1 MGPAGEIRVGE
12 ADLQTLLTGP
22 SEEAEDLSV
31 GSWGVDSG
39 LNVQLALQGGLEQ
52 KWRKLAAA
60 DGWEEVA
67 TQPEL
72 RLSRFWRKISLS
84 MDPRRDAAPEHSLEP
99 PSMIISHWA
108 PPGPYGKKVEAWEL
122 TLLSRVY
129 SKPSL
134 RRGVL
139 FLALLRICGG
149 VVDSDWTNP
158 DPCCPNPT
166 LSDTH
171 SEWLVTCLSASAGPQ
186 LSLTDVAPLADELAI
201 LPSISRIPPALTV
214 ALGVEVGEGPTS
226 LAPLVLRHVMSPAG
240 LDFLEFVVAC
250 ELVDDRPLILDG
262 LLGDL

>member
-1 MGPAGEIRVGE
+1 MLLVHQVAARGFFFGFVRKDVGPVRVGE

-67 TQPEL
+67 TAPEL

-99 PSMIISHWA
+99 PSKIISHLST
-108 PPGPYGKKVEAWEL
+108 PGPYGKKMEAWEL

-129 SKPSL
+129 SNPSL
-134 RRGVL
+134 RRGCFFWRSCV
-139 FLALLRICGG
+139 FVA
-149 VVDSDWTNP
+149 
-158 DPCCPNPT
+158 
-166 LSDTH
+166 
-171 SEWLVTCLSASAGPQ
+171 EWLTLIGQ
-186 LSLTDVAPLADELAI
+186 I
-201 LPSISRIPPALTV
+201 LIPAVQTQHFLISIQN
-214 ALGVEVGEGPTS
+214 G
-226 LAPLVLRHVMSPAG
+226 
-240 LDFLEFVVAC
+240 
-250 ELVDDRPLILDG
+250 
-262 LLGDL
+262 